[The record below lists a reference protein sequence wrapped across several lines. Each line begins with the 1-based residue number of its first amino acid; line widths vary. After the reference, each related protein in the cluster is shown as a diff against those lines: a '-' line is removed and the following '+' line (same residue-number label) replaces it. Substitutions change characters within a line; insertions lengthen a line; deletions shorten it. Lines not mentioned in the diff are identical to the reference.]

1 MSGEHKL
8 FLKQKKKEKN
18 KVLFFRI
25 AIIVIFL
32 LSWEMLA
39 RLKIINTFLTT
50 CPTEVLRCTYSL
62 VKDGS
67 LISHISVTIYE
78 ILISFIIS
86 FILSF
91 IIACIMWM
99 YPLIQKILDPYLTV
113 LNSLPKVS
121 LGPLII
127 IWAGAGTKSIILMG
141 ILISIFVTTLNLYQA
156 FSTVPEY
163 YVTLMRSFGANKNK
177 ILRYVIIPSNRK
189 NIISSL
195 KVNLSMNYI
204 GVIMGE
210 LLVSKKGLGYLINY
224 GSSVFHISLV
234 ITSVCILCLLSYI
247 MYYLVEFLEKK

>member
-1 MSGEHKL
+1 MSKEHEL

-39 RLKIINTFLTT
+39 RLKVINTFLTT

-91 IIACIMWM
+91 IIFC
-99 YPLIQKILDPYLTV
+99 
-113 LNSLPKVS
+113 
-121 LGPLII
+121 
-127 IWAGAGTKSIILMG
+127 
-141 ILISIFVTTLNLYQA
+141 
-156 FSTVPEY
+156 Y
-163 YVTLMRSFGANKNK
+163 YKTRF
-177 ILRYVIIPSNRK
+177 
-189 NIISSL
+189 
-195 KVNLSMNYI
+195 
-204 GVIMGE
+204 
-210 LLVSKKGLGYLINY
+210 
-224 GSSVFHISLV
+224 
-234 ITSVCILCLLSYI
+234 
-247 MYYLVEFLEKK
+247 